1 MRGFSVKNDDQLG
14 VLGVWHLGSVYS
26 AALADQGFKVTAY
39 DKNQSTVDNLKK
51 GIPPIEEPLLK
62 ETVSKNLDK
71 NLFFT
76 NNPEE
81 AIKGKSFI
89 FITYDVPVDEKD
101 KSGLTAVDST
111 FSLLSKYISPK
122 TTVVVSS
129 QVPIGYCR
137 KSLEKLREKHPA
149 VNIIYFPE
157 NLRLGN
163 AFESFLR
170 PDRIVVGSTNPKICD
185 GFEQT
190 FSFFKCPVMKMGLES
205 AEMVKHSLN
214 SYLALLISFSS
225 EMGDLAEIL
234 GADMNDVVAA
244 LKKDKRV
251 SPFAPLSPGLGFA
264 GGTLGRDLQTL
275 RKLAKEKNYK
285 TFLLDSVYKVN
296 QTRLK
301 YLIDKIKSVISFLK
315 VKNIGILG
323 LTYKPTTSTLR
334 RSMSLELAKLLDKEN
349 ASIKAFDPA
358 IKGVIPH
365 YPFIKVETS
374 ITTFFNDLDLVI
386 LMTDWED
393 FKKID
398 WTKDSSLMRSKIIF
412 DCKNLLDK
420 KSLEK
425 IGFEYFGIGY

>member
-1 MRGFSVKNDDQLG
+1 MKNDVKIG
-14 VLGVWHLGSVYS
+14 VLGLWHLGSVYS
-26 AALADQGFKVTAY
+26 AALADQGFKVVGY
-39 DKNQSTVDNLKK
+39 DEDKSVIDKLKK
-51 GIPPIEEPLLK
+51 GIPPIQEPLLK
-62 ETVSKNLDK
+62 ETVAKHLNNNLI
-71 NLFFT
+71 FT
-76 NNPEE
+76 NNPKE
-81 AIKGKSFI
+81 AVENKNFV
-89 FITYDVPVDEKD
+89 FVTYDIPVDEKD
-101 KSGLTAVDST
+101 KSDLTTVNST
-111 FSLLSKYISPK
+111 FSILNKYISPK

-137 KSLEKLREKHPA
+137 KSLEKLRKKHPT
-149 VNIIYFPE
+149 VDIIYFPE

-185 GFEQT
+185 EFEQT

-214 SYLALLISFSS
+214 SYLALIISFSS
-225 EMGDLAEIL
+225 EMGDLSEIL
-234 GADMNDVVAA
+234 GANMNDVVAA
-244 LKKDKRV
+244 LKTDKRV

-301 YLIDKIKSVISFLK
+301 HLMGNIKSVISPLK
-315 VKNIGILG
+315 DKNIGILG
-323 LTYKPTTSTLR
+323 VTYKPKTSTLR

-349 ASIKAFDPA
+349 ATIKAFDPA
-358 IKGVIPH
+358 IKEVIPH

-374 ITTFFNDLDLVI
+374 IIAFFNDLDLVI
-386 LMTDWED
+386 LMTEWED

-398 WTKDSSLMRSKIIF
+398 WTKNSSLMGSKIIF
-412 DCKNLLDK
+412 DCKNLLNK

-425 IGFEYFGIGY
+425 IGFKYFGIGYPK

>member
-1 MRGFSVKNDDQLG
+1 VKNNDQLG
-14 VLGVWHLGSVYS
+14 VLGLWHLGSVYS
-26 AALADQGFKVTAY
+26 AALTSQGFKVTAY
-39 DKNQSTVDNLKK
+39 DENQSTVDNLKK

-62 ETVSKNLDK
+62 ETISENLNK

-76 NNPEE
+76 SDPKE

-101 KSGLTAVDST
+101 KSDLTIIDST

-137 KSLEKLREKHPA
+137 KSLEKLRKKHPT
-149 VNIIYFPE
+149 VDIIYFPE

-170 PDRIVVGSTNPKICD
+170 PDRIVIGSTDPEVCD
-185 GFEQT
+185 KFKRT
-190 FSFFKCPVMKMGLES
+190 FSFFKRPLIKMNLES

-214 SYLALLISFSS
+214 SYLAFLISFSS

-234 GADMNDVVAA
+234 GANMNDVVAA
-244 LKKDKRV
+244 LKTDKRV

-264 GGTLGRDLQTL
+264 GGTLGRDIQTL
-275 RKLAKEKNYK
+275 RKLGREKNYK

-301 YLIDKIKSVISFLK
+301 HLIGNIKSVISPLK
-315 VKNIGILG
+315 DKNIGILG

-334 RSMSLELAKLLDKEN
+334 RSMSLELAKLLHAEN
-349 ASIKAFDPA
+349 AKIKALDPA
-358 IKGVIPH
+358 IKKGVSN
-365 YPFIKVETS
+365 YPFINVETS
-374 ITTFFNDLDLVI
+374 ILAFFDDLDLVI
-386 LMTDWED
+386 LMTEWED

-398 WTKDSSLMRSKIIF
+398 WTKNSSLMKSKIIF

-420 KSLEK
+420 NFLEK
-425 IGFEYFGIGY
+425 IGFKYFGIGYPK